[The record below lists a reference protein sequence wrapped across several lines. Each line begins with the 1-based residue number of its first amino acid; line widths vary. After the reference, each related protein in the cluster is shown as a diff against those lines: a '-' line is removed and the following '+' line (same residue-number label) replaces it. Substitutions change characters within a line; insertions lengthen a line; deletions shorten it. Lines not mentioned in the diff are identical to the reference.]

1 MSMKKIRSTKK
12 LVFVLLT
19 GLVLSG
25 AASAGSLPG
34 NTGVLSTPQPEGI
47 LPGNTGVV

>member
-1 MSMKKIRSTKK
+1 MTKIRSAQK
-12 LVFVLLT
+12 FVLALLA

-34 NTGVLSTPQPEGI
+34 NTGVLSGPHPQGS
-47 LPGNTGVV
+47 LPGNTGVL